1 MINSVK
7 KWLEKGVLKVL
18 ELQDTG
24 HRCRQNANLPSELF
38 PVLLAT
44 KKTIRS
50 FRDLQVDW
58 GPIDEDGS
66 RNPPFLERRKI
77 RFGRSD
83 SDHRNVVLCVRSV
96 FCSVFLVFFLFWWIV
111 IENQNFQKKTQI
123 IRVYDHFRKS
133 SVLLAYFFTKYSIL
147 QRPGQVL
154 QVRGFQWFSISKVKA
169 KSKQTIK

>member
-77 RFGRSD
+77 RLRS
-83 SDHRNVVLCVRSV
+83 SQCRSVRS
-96 FCSVFLVFFLFWWIV
+96 FCVLFCVSGVFFILVDCHRKSKFP
-111 IENQNFQKKTQI
+111 KKTQI

>member
-77 RFGRSD
+77 RLRS
-83 SDHRNVVLCVRSV
+83 SQCRSVRS
-96 FCSVFLVFFLFWWIV
+96 FCVLFCVSGVFFILV
-111 IENQNFQKKTQI
+111 DCHRKSKFQKKNSNHS
-123 IRVYDHFRKS
+123 R
-133 SVLLAYFFTKYSIL
+133 L
-147 QRPGQVL
+147 
-154 QVRGFQWFSISKVKA
+154 
-169 KSKQTIK
+169 